1 MATKKKTAKKKAKT
15 KKAAKSVLE
24 ISIRAA
30 DSSPHPDPADVDADG
45 VKHPSQVRWK
55 ADDPTKKYQI
65 VLSTPPAPFN
75 NGNGP
80 FPTHPNG
87 ATATLTVD
95 KKYKGTHEAY
105 TIQELKARGKFH
117 THSGGGIIVDA

>member
-1 MATKKKTAKKKAKT
+1 MATKKKTAT
-15 KKAAKSVLE
+15 KKATTKKAVRSVLE
-24 ISIRAA
+24 IEIKRDGSVF
-30 DSSPHPDPADVDADG
+30 PDPARVDADG
-45 VKHPSQVRWK
+45 LKHPSQVRWK
-55 ADDPTKKYQI
+55 ADDRTKKYQI
-65 VLSTPPAPFN
+65 VLGTPPAPFN

-95 KKYKGTHEAY
+95 KKYKGTNEAY
-105 TIQELKARGKFH
+105 TVEELKARGKLH